1 MRKQLFIIT
10 CLLFFSPH
18 LLAIQVE
25 PLIQTMEESGKKARS
40 TFRVE
45 NTSDVILELEIEA
58 FERSIQGRERELLK
72 SADNDFMI
80 MPPMAQIEPGEHQ
93 IFRIRYLGKQKL
105 NQTQSYRIFFRQLP
119 IQESSQEGNQVKFV
133 FNLGA
138 LVFVD
143 PVGATPEVSSY
154 LEDNQIVL
162 SNHGN
167 AVADLSQ
174 FTLAIESPD
183 DSITLS
189 WQQIAQYGSASFL
202 APNQETLIPVSDWY
216 KLKGPP
222 VEVNISK

>member
-1 MRKQLFIIT
+1 MKKNLFIIT

-25 PLIQTMEESGKKARS
+25 PLIQTIKEAGKNARS

-45 NTSDVILELEIEA
+45 NTSDVLLELEVETFKRAIE
-58 FERSIQGRERELLK
+58 GRELESLK
-72 SADNDFMI
+72 SADNDFII

-105 NQTQSYRIFFRQLP
+105 NQSQSYRIFFRQLP
-119 IQESSQEGNQVKFV
+119 IKETSQEGNQVKFL
-133 FNLGA
+133 FNIGA

-143 PVGATPEVSSY
+143 PVDSAPQLSCY
-154 LEDNQIVL
+154 LEDDQIVL

-202 APNQETLIPVSDWY
+202 APNQETVIPVSDWY
-216 KLKGPP
+216 KLNRAPNK
-222 VEVNISK
+222 VNIWK